1 MKEVA
6 EGIIAQRLNRSLHNN
21 TMSEVM
27 IRVMVNDVVP
37 EFRVIDPPY
46 NLREPTSTWTLEIA
60 PSGSSNGQRPKFVL
74 EGVFKG

>member
-6 EGIIAQRLNRSLHNN
+6 EGIIAQPLHQNLHTN

-27 IRVMVNDVVP
+27 MRVMVTEVVP
-37 EFRVIDPPY
+37 EFRAIDPPC

-60 PSGSSNGQRPKFVL
+60 PSGS
-74 EGVFKG
+74 

>member
-6 EGIIAQRLNRSLHNN
+6 EGIIAQALNWNLHNI

-27 IRVMVNDVVP
+27 IRVITDVVP
-37 EFRVIDPPY
+37 EFRAIDPPC

-60 PSGSSNGQRPKFVL
+60 PSGS
-74 EGVFKG
+74 